1 MLYSGSVQQTFNLVV
16 EPKCSKTDWKI
27 EKFENVIPI
36 FVCEIRSTG
45 LGKKIEFLMSVNTS
59 QPPIL
64 VLRTFSVETDF
75 NYVRLQGE
83 VKQHTEESEESP
95 NFEQFVFVYETR
107 FEKEVVDFVGL
118 ESCRLE
124 IRSFEINLK

>member
-1 MLYSGSVQQTFNLVV
+1 
-16 EPKCSKTDWKI
+16 
-27 EKFENVIPI
+27 
-36 FVCEIRSTG
+36 
-45 LGKKIEFLMSVNTS
+45 MSVNTS
-59 QPPIL
+59 QPPSL

-83 VKQHTEESEESP
+83 VKQHTEETEESS